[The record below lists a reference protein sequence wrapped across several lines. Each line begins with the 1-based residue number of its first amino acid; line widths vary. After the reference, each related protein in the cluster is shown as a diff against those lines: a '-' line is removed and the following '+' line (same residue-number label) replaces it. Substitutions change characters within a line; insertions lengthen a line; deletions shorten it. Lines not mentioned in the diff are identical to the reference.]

1 MKCLIQIL
9 WLPQL
14 HPLPVMKQVFEELA
28 AGFIDYQ
35 CRIKTVTSLDDLEDG
50 GIMFLHDEAGHYKNN
65 SELYE
70 QINMLCPDTVYIC
83 WYWRDFTFRP
93 FNKMIRTGENYLH
106 LHENPNE
113 FADYG
118 YMTHPEF
125 VPLLLRASDSPDA
138 IGNYPRIN
146 QRDYC
151 FMGGGYKMDWMI
163 AVPQFTGFYHRV
175 IWDNYLS
182 YNERRAIYLSSIF
195 AFGFQSDNNIQ
206 TGHLSQRIFEGLA
219 YGCIVLCEN
228 KLAEDY
234 TDGAAIYVASKEDL
248 VSKMEYYKSHPDEA
262 LKKQQQGYEW
272 TKQFGTNR
280 VSIQLFLH
288 GIQSRFNDKFDTST
302 ESIESTEYIDPVKPI
317 VSVNIMGGLGNQLFQ
332 IAAAYSYAR
341 KNNAQLQLLH
351 KKENGNRPLYW
362 NTLLKSLK
370 PFLVDSIPSLNQ
382 WCEDLPT
389 MYKEI
394 PLTQDGLY
402 LNGYLQSSKY
412 HLKEEVIQSF
422 KLNVSE
428 ELHDKYHYLLSN
440 KEHVIIMHSRQTD
453 YVIYSALH
461 GPLTHTYYVDAL
473 EKMAES
479 VAHPFIVLCGDD
491 NEFWKNMDIKYPHI
505 ILEENDINTFAL
517 LQQFH
522 YFIMSNSTF
531 IWWCAYL
538 ANTKKVIVPAKWF
551 GPAGPYPYEDIY
563 EDEWIRM

>member
-1 MKCLIQIL
+1 
-9 WLPQL
+9 
-14 HPLPVMKQVFEELA
+14 MKQVFEELA
-28 AGFIDYQ
+28 TGFIDYQ
-35 CRIKTVTSLDDLEDG
+35 CRIKTVTSLDELEDG
-50 GIMFLHDEAGHYKNN
+50 GIMLLHDEAGHYKNN
-65 SELYE
+65 SALYE
-70 QINMLCPDTVYIC
+70 QINALCPDTVYIC

-106 LHENPNE
+106 LHEKQNE
-113 FADYG
+113 IEDYG
-118 YMTHPEF
+118 YMTHSEF

-138 IGNYPRIN
+138 IGNYPRVN

-151 FMGGGYKMDWMI
+151 FMGGGYKMDW
-163 AVPQFTGFYHRV
+163 VPPQFTGFYHRV

-182 YNERRAIYLSSIF
+182 YNERRAIYLSSMF
-195 AFGFQSDNNIQ
+195 AFGFQSDENIR

-234 TDGAAIYVASKEDL
+234 TDGAVIYVASKEDL
-248 VSKMEYYKSHPDEA
+248 VSKMEYYKAHPDEA

-280 VSIQLFLH
+280 VSIQLFLD
-288 GIQSRFNDKFDTST
+288 GIQARFNDKFDTST
-302 ESIESTEYIDPVKPI
+302 ESTESTESVDPVKPV

-351 KKENGNRPLYW
+351 KKENGNRQLYW
-362 NTLLKSLK
+362 DTLLKNLK
-370 PFLVDSIPSLNQ
+370 PFLVESLPLLNQ

-394 PLTQDGLY
+394 PLTQEGLY

-412 HLKEEVIQSF
+412 HLKEEVKQSF
-422 KLNVSE
+422 RLTLPE

-453 YVIYSALH
+453 YVTHSDLH

>member
-1 MKCLIQIL
+1 MKRLIQIL

-35 CRIKTVTSLDDLEDG
+35 CRIKTVTSLDELEDG

-65 SELYE
+65 SVLYE
-70 QINMLCPDTVYIC
+70 QINMLCPDTIYIC

-106 LHENPNE
+106 LHTKQNE
-113 FADYG
+113 IEDYG

-138 IGNYPRIN
+138 IGNYPRVN

-151 FMGGGYKMDWMI
+151 FMGGGYKMDW
-163 AVPQFTGFYHRV
+163 VPPQFTGFYHRV
-175 IWDNYLS
+175 IWDNYMS
-182 YNERRAIYLSSIF
+182 YNERRAIYLSSMF
-195 AFGFQSDNNIQ
+195 AFGFQSDDNIR

-234 TDGAAIYVASKEDL
+234 TDGAVIYVASKEDL
-248 VSKMEYYKSHPDEA
+248 VSKMEYYKSHPHEA

-280 VSIQLFLH
+280 VSIQFFLH
-288 GIQSRFNDKFDTST
+288 AIQTRFNDKFDTST
-302 ESIESTEYIDPVKPI
+302 ESTESVDPVKPV

-351 KKENGNRPLYW
+351 KKENGNRQLYW
-362 NTLLKSLK
+362 NTLLKNLK
-370 PFLVDSIPSLNQ
+370 PFLVESLPPLNQ

-394 PLTQDGLY
+394 PPLTQEGLY

-412 HLKEEVIQSF
+412 HLKEEIIQSF
-422 KLNVSE
+422 KLNLSE
-428 ELHDKYHYLLSN
+428 ELQDKYHYLLSN
-440 KEHVIIMHSRQTD
+440 KEHVIVMHSRQTD
-453 YVIYSALH
+453 YVTYSEMH
-461 GPLTHTYYVDAL
+461 GPLTHKYYVDAL

-551 GPAGPYPYEDIY
+551 GPGGPYPYEDIY

>member
-1 MKCLIQIL
+1 MKHLIQIL

-35 CRIKTVTSLDDLEDG
+35 CRIKTVTCLNELEDG

-65 SELYE
+65 RALYE
-70 QINMLCPDTVYIC
+70 QINLLCPNTIYIC
-83 WYWRDFTFRP
+83 WYWRDFTFKP
-93 FNKMIRTGENYLH
+93 FNKMIRTGELYLH
-106 LHENPNE
+106 LYEKQNE
-113 FADYG
+113 ISDYD
-118 YMTHPEF
+118 YMTHPDF

-138 IGNYPRIN
+138 IGNYPRVSL
-146 QRDYC
+146 RDYC

-182 YNERRAIYLSSIF
+182 YNERRAIYLSSMF
-195 AFGFQSDNNIQ
+195 AFGFQSDDNIR

-234 TDGAAIYVASKEDL
+234 TNGAVIYVESKEDL
-248 VSKMEYYKSHPDEA
+248 VSKMEYYKAHPDEV

-272 TKQFGTNR
+272 IKQFGTNR
-280 VSIQLFLH
+280 VSIQQFLH
-288 GIQSRFNDKFDTST
+288 AIQARFHDKFDTFT
-302 ESIESTEYIDPVKPI
+302 ESIESVKPI

-341 KNNAQLQLLH
+341 QNNAQLQLLH
-351 KKENGNRPLYW
+351 KKENGNRQLYW
-362 NTLLKSLK
+362 NTLLKNLK
-370 PFLVDSIPSLNQ
+370 PFLVESLPPLNQ

-394 PLTQDGLY
+394 PPLTQKGLY

-428 ELHDKYHYLLSN
+428 ELQNKYHYLLSN

-453 YVIYSALH
+453 YVTYSEMH
-461 GPLTHTYYVDAL
+461 GPLTHKYYVDAL
-473 EKMAES
+473 EKMTEL

-491 NEFWKNMDIKYPHI
+491 NTFWKNMDIKYPHI

-538 ANTKKVIVPAKWF
+538 ANTKKAIVPSKWF
-551 GPAGPYPYEDIY
+551 GPTGPYPYEDIY
-563 EDEWIRM
+563 EDEWIRI

>member
-1 MKCLIQIL
+1 MKRLIQIL

-35 CRIKTVTSLDDLEDG
+35 CRIKTVTSLDELEDG

-65 SELYE
+65 SVLYE
-70 QINMLCPDTVYIC
+70 QIGMLCPDTIFIC

-93 FNKMIRTGENYLH
+93 FNKMIRTGELYLH
-106 LHENPNE
+106 LYEKQNE
-113 FADYG
+113 IADYD
-118 YMTHPEF
+118 YMTHPDF
-125 VPLLLRASDSPDA
+125 IPLLLRASDSPDS
-138 IGNYPRIN
+138 IGNYPRVFL
-146 QRDYC
+146 RDYC

-182 YNERRAIYLSSIF
+182 YNERRAIYLSSMF
-195 AFGFQSDNNIQ
+195 AFGFQSDDNIR

-234 TDGAAIYVASKEDL
+234 TNGAVVYIASKEDL
-248 VSKMEYYKSHPDEA
+248 VAKMEYYNAHPEEV

-272 TKQFGTNR
+272 TKKHGTNR
-280 VSIQLFLH
+280 ASIELFLH
-288 GIQSRFNDKFDTST
+288 SIKSRFNDEFYSE
-302 ESIESTEYIDPVKPI
+302 ESVKPV
-317 VSVNIMGGLGNQLFQ
+317 VSVNIMGGIGNQLFQ

-341 KNNAQLQLLH
+341 QNNAQLQILY
-351 KKENGNRPLYW
+351 KRDNGNRPVYW
-362 NTLLKSLK
+362 DTLLKSLK
-370 PFLVDSIPSLNQ
+370 PFLVDSLPPLKQ

-394 PLTQDGLY
+394 QPLTKDGLY

-412 HLKEEVIQSF
+412 HIKDEIKQSF
-422 KLNVSE
+422 ALNLPD
-428 ELHDKYHYLLSN
+428 ELLVKYHYLISN
-440 KEHVIIMHSRQTD
+440 KDHVIVMHSRQTD
-453 YVIYSALH
+453 YVTHSALH
-461 GPLTHTYYVDAL
+461 GPLTHNYYVDAL
-473 EKMAES
+473 EKMTET
-479 VAHPFIVLCGDD
+479 VKYPFLVLCGDD

-505 ILEENDINTFAL
+505 ILEENDVNTFAL

-531 IWWCAYL
+531 IWWCVYL
-538 ANTKKVIVPAKWF
+538 SDSKKVIVPAKWF
-551 GPAGPYPYEDIY
+551 GPAGPQPYEDIY